1 MAAKKKTVS
10 KEKKEKKI
18 ETPEVEKK
26 VVVEEVVP
34 QEESTPTDSKEVP
47 TSGEEQELSSETETT
62 LSERPLDEEVPLEKT
77 NRKLFTAG
85 LIVVLFIFGVT
96 GWVFYLTN
104 RYAEK
109 TTQEEITLEEGT
121 TEEPT
126 ATPAPTQLER
136 EEITLEILN
145 GSGVAGAAG
154 DAAEIFEA
162 LGYEDVEVGNA
173 DETEGNE
180 LYISSDVED
189 LIDVLLEDVEE
200 ELDISSISGE
210 LDDSDVSVRIILGE

>member
-1 MAAKKKTVS
+1 MVAKKKTVL
-10 KEKKEKKI
+10 KEKKEEEVK
-18 ETPEVEKK
+18 TPEVEKK
-26 VVVEEVVP
+26 VIVEEVSP
-34 QEESTPTDSKEVP
+34 AEETVE
-47 TSGEEQELSSETETT
+47 SEN
-62 LSERPLDEEVPLEKT
+62 PLEEEIPSEKS
-77 NRKLFTAG
+77 NRKLFMAG

-96 GWVFYLTN
+96 GWVFYFAN
-104 RYAEK
+104 RYSEE
-109 TTQEEITLEEGT
+109 TTQEEITLEEGA

-126 ATPAPTQLER
+126 ATPASTQLER

-154 DAAEIFEA
+154 DAAEVFEA

-173 DETEGNE
+173 DDTEGNE
-180 LYISSDVED
+180 LYVSSDIED

-210 LDDSDVSVRIILGE
+210 LDDSTASARIILGE

>member
-10 KEKKEKKI
+10 KEKKEEK
-18 ETPEVEKK
+18 ETPKVEKK
-26 VVVEEVVP
+26 VVVEEVASQEEVP
-34 QEESTPTDSKEVP
+34 QTDSKEVP
-47 TSGEEQELSSETETT
+47 APSEEQDLSSETETT
-62 LSERPLDEEVPLEKT
+62 LSERPLEEEVPLEKT
-77 NRKLFTAG
+77 NRKLFMAG

-104 RYAEK
+104 RYAEE
-109 TTQEEITLEEGT
+109 TTQEEITLEEGA

-126 ATPAPTQLER
+126 ATPAPIQLER
-136 EEITLEILN
+136 GEITLEILN

-154 DAAEIFEA
+154 DAAEVFEA
-162 LGYEDVEVGNA
+162 LGYEDVEIGNA
-173 DETEGNE
+173 DETEGTE
-180 LYISSDVED
+180 LYVSSDVEG

>member
-1 MAAKKKTVS
+1 MVAKKKSVS
-10 KEKKEKKI
+10 KEKKEEEIK
-18 ETPEVEKK
+18 TPKVEKK
-26 VVVEEVVP
+26 VIVEEVVP
-34 QEESTPTDSKEVP
+34 AEESVESENPLEIEVP
-47 TSGEEQELSSETETT
+47 
-62 LSERPLDEEVPLEKT
+62 VEKS
-77 NRKLFTAG
+77 NRKLFRAG
-85 LIVVLFIFGVT
+85 LIVILFIFGVT
-96 GWVFYLTN
+96 GWVFYFAN
-104 RYAEK
+104 RYSQKAA
-109 TTQEEITLEEGT
+109 QEEITLEEGI

-162 LGYEDVEVGNA
+162 LGYEDVEIGNA

-180 LYISSDVED
+180 LYVSSDVED

-210 LDDSDVSVRIILGE
+210 LDDSDASVRFFEWIFI

>member
-10 KEKKEKKI
+10 KEKEEKKI
-18 ETPEVEKK
+18 KTPEAERK
-26 VVVEEVVP
+26 VVVEEVS
-34 QEESTPTDSKEVP
+34 QIDSKEVP
-47 TSGEEQELSSETETT
+47 AMSKEQELSSETETT
-62 LSERPLDEEVPLEKT
+62 LSERSLGEEVPLEKT
-77 NRKLFTAG
+77 NSKLFTAG
-85 LIVVLFIFGVT
+85 LIVVLFVFGVT

-109 TTQEEITLEEGT
+109 TTQEEITLEEEI

-126 ATPAPTQLER
+126 AIPTLTQLER

-154 DAAEIFEA
+154 DAAEVFET
-162 LGYEDVEVGNA
+162 LGYEVVEIGNA
-173 DETEGNE
+173 DNIEGNE
-180 LYISSDVED
+180 LYVNPDFED
-189 LIDVLLEDVEE
+189 LIDILLEDVEG

-210 LDDSDVSVRIILGE
+210 LDGSDASARIILGE

>member
-10 KEKKEKKI
+10 KEKKEEK
-18 ETPEVEKK
+18 ETSKVEKK
-26 VVVEEVVP
+26 VVVEEVAL
-34 QEESTPTDSKEVP
+34 QEEFAQTDSKEVP
-47 TSGEEQELSSETETT
+47 ATSEEQGLSSETETT
-62 LSERPLDEEVPLEKT
+62 LSERPLEEEVPLEKT

-104 RYAEK
+104 RYAQK

-121 TEEPT
+121 TEESTP
-126 ATPAPTQLER
+126 TPAPTQLER

-154 DAAEIFEA
+154 DMAEIFEA
-162 LGYEDVEVGNA
+162 LGYEDVEIGNA

-180 LYISSDVED
+180 LYVSSDIED

-210 LDDSDVSVRIILGE
+210 LDDSTASARIILGE

>member
-10 KEKKEKKI
+10 KEKKEEK
-18 ETPEVEKK
+18 ETPKVEKK
-26 VVVEEVVP
+26 VVVEEVAS
-34 QEESTPTDSKEVP
+34 QEEAPQTDSKEVP
-47 TSGEEQELSSETETT
+47 APSEKQDLSSETETT
-62 LSERPLDEEVPLEKT
+62 LSERPLEEEVPLEKT
-77 NRKLFTAG
+77 NRKLFMAG

-104 RYAEK
+104 RYAEE

-154 DAAEIFEA
+154 DAAEVFEA
-162 LGYEDVEVGNA
+162 LGYEDVEIGNA

-180 LYISSDVED
+180 LYVSSDVED
-189 LIDVLLEDVEE
+189 LIDILLEDVEE

-210 LDDSDVSVRIILGE
+210 LDDSDASVRIILGE

>member
-1 MAAKKKTVS
+1 MAVKKKTVS
-10 KEKKEKKI
+10 KEKKEEKA
-18 ETPEVEKK
+18 ETPKVEKK
-26 VVVEEVVP
+26 VVVEEVP
-34 QEESTPTDSKEVP
+34 QADSKEVP
-47 TSGEEQELSSETETT
+47 AFSEEQELSSETETT
-62 LSERPLDEEVPLEKT
+62 LSERPLEEEAPLEKT

-85 LIVVLFIFGVT
+85 IIVVLFIFGVT

-121 TEEPT
+121 TEEPA

-154 DAAEIFEA
+154 DAAEVFEA
-162 LGYEDVEVGNA
+162 LGYEDVEIGNA

-180 LYISSDVED
+180 LYVSSDIED

-210 LDDSDVSVRIILGE
+210 LDDSTASARIILGE

>member
-10 KEKKEKKI
+10 KEKKEEKA
-18 ETPEVEKK
+18 ETPKVEKK
-26 VVVEEVVP
+26 VVVEEVP
-34 QEESTPTDSKEVP
+34 QTDSEEVP
-47 TSGEEQELSSETETT
+47 VISEEQELSSETETT
-62 LSERPLDEEVPLEKT
+62 LSERPLEEEAPLEKT

-104 RYAEK
+104 RYSEE
-109 TTQEEITLEEGT
+109 TTQEEITLEEGA
-121 TEEPT
+121 TEEPA
-126 ATPAPTQLER
+126 ATPASTQLER
-136 EEITLEILN
+136 GEITLEILN

-154 DAAEIFEA
+154 DAAEVFEA
-162 LGYEDVEVGNA
+162 LGYEDVEIGNA

-180 LYISSDVED
+180 LYVSSDIED

-210 LDDSDVSVRIILGE
+210 LDDSTASARIILGE

>member
-1 MAAKKKTVS
+1 MVAKKKTVS
-10 KEKKEKKI
+10 KEKKEEETKI
-18 ETPEVEKK
+18 PEVKKK
-26 VVVEEVVP
+26 VVVEEVSS

-47 TSGEEQELSSETETT
+47 APSEEQKLSSETETT
-62 LSERPLDEEVPLEKT
+62 LSERPLEEEVPLEKT

-109 TTQEEITLEEGT
+109 TTQEEITLEEGI

-126 ATPAPTQLER
+126 ATPAPAQLER

-154 DAAEIFEA
+154 DMAEIFEA
-162 LGYEDVEVGNA
+162 LGYEVVEIGNA
-173 DETEGNE
+173 DEIEGNE
-180 LYISSDVED
+180 LYVSSDIED
-189 LIDVLLEDVEE
+189 LIDILLEDAEE

-210 LDDSDVSVRIILGE
+210 LDDSDASARIILGE

>member
-1 MAAKKKTVS
+1 MAVKKKTVS
-10 KEKKEKKI
+10 KEKKEEKV
-18 ETPEVEKK
+18 ETPKVEKK
-26 VVVEEVVP
+26 VVVEEVP
-34 QEESTPTDSKEVP
+34 QTDSKEMPVA
-47 TSGEEQELSSETETT
+47 SEEQELSSETETT
-62 LSERPLDEEVPLEKT
+62 LSERPLEEEAPLEKT

-104 RYAEK
+104 RYAEE

-126 ATPAPTQLER
+126 AIPALTQLER

-154 DAAEIFEA
+154 DAAEVFEA
-162 LGYEDVEVGNA
+162 LGYEDVEIGNA
-173 DETEGNE
+173 DETVGNE
-180 LYISSDVED
+180 LYVSSDVED

>member
-1 MAAKKKTVS
+1 MVAKKKTVL
-10 KEKKEKKI
+10 KEKKEEEIK
-18 ETPEVEKK
+18 TPEVENKI
-26 VVVEEVVP
+26 VVEEVAP
-34 QEESTPTDSKEVP
+34 AEESAEN
-47 TSGEEQELSSETETT
+47 EA
-62 LSERPLDEEVPLEKT
+62 PLEIEVPLEKT
-77 NRKLFTAG
+77 NKKLFTAG
-85 LIVVLFIFGVT
+85 LIVVLFIFGIT

-121 TEEPT
+121 TEEPA

-154 DAAEIFEA
+154 DATEIFEA
-162 LGYEDVEVGNA
+162 LGYEVVETGNA
-173 DETEGNE
+173 DDTVGNE
-180 LYISSDVED
+180 IYVNPEFEE
-189 LIDVLLEDVEE
+189 LIEVLLEDVED

-210 LDDSDVSVRIILGE
+210 LDDSDASARIILGE

>member
-1 MAAKKKTVS
+1 MAIKKKTVA
-10 KEKKEKKI
+10 KEKKEEEVK
-18 ETPEVEKK
+18 TPKVEKK
-26 VVVEEVVP
+26 VVVEEVSS
-34 QEESTPTDSKEVP
+34 QEESTQTDSEEVP
-47 TSGEEQELSSETETT
+47 ASSEEQEVSSETETV
-62 LSERPLDEEVPLEKT
+62 LSERPLEEEVPLEKT
-77 NRKLFTAG
+77 NKKLFRAG
-85 LIVVLFIFGVT
+85 MIVVLIVFGIT

-104 RYAEK
+104 RYSEK
-109 TTQEEITLEEGT
+109 TTQEEITLEEGA
-121 TEEPT
+121 TEEST
-126 ATPAPTQLER
+126 ATPASTQLER

-162 LGYEDVEVGNA
+162 LGYEDVETGNA

-180 LYISSDVED
+180 LYVSSDIED

-210 LDDSDVSVRIILGE
+210 LDDSTASARIILGE